1 MVLKNICAIIPEKKL
16 ESVNIALHK
25 VGIKGLTVFNSKG
38 RSQDTPKPDQLGH
51 WLYFSEFGENN
62 TIMILC
68 SDADVNKIVE
78 AIQTNAGLGKI
89 IVTNIEE
96 LIDIQKNTRGEEAL

>member
-1 MVLKNICAIIPEKKL
+1 MMKNICAIIPENKL
-16 ESVNIALHK
+16 EAVNTALHEIG
-25 VGIKGLTVFNSKG
+25 VKGLTVFNTKG
-38 RSQDTPKPDQLGH
+38 RGQDTPKPNQLGH

-68 SDADVNKIVE
+68 SDDDVNKIVD
-78 AIQTNAGLGKI
+78 AIQANAGMGKI

-96 LIDIQKNTRGEEAL
+96 LVDIQKNTRGKEAL